1 MLYKSLMRSLH
12 CCLSENWTCAMSH
25 EYRKSANHFHCP
37 ACSPRESL
45 IITEETLDWFP
56 LNHGFWKQPHTSWTL
71 AKDVIRPGTS
81 LSPSCTNY
89 TSLSPATVAA
99 KPCWANT
106 EQTMKVVVQYAM
118 LKLMRQECQEHLGV
132 PMRSQLYHKKTK
144 QKHFV
149 LQRKLCYWGVEL
161 ISYKWECNVFF
172 RSTAIFFV
180 FDYERWLKPYERAHL
195 IASVEHDTL
204 MDWDRCTISSA
215 WNLIN
220 AALTNLYALDKKWQK
235 NKVIISFKKK
245 HYIIEYFEFLP
256 SPYSMWVEKTSA
268 FWKVS

>member
-1 MLYKSLMRSLH
+1 MRPAL
-12 CCLSENWTCAMSH
+12 LSENWTCAMSH

-99 KPCWANT
+99 KPCWTNT

-118 LKLMRQECQEHLGV
+118 LKWSLPSQLMRQEWQEHLGV

-144 QKHFV
+144 TFCLAKKA
-149 LQRKLCYWGVEL
+149 LLLGCG
-161 ISYKWECNVFF
+161 
-172 RSTAIFFV
+172 
-180 FDYERWLKPYERAHL
+180 AHYL
-195 IASVEHDTL
+195 
-204 MDWDRCTISSA
+204 
-215 WNLIN
+215 
-220 AALTNLYALDKKWQK
+220 
-235 NKVIISFKKK
+235 
-245 HYIIEYFEFLP
+245 
-256 SPYSMWVEKTSA
+256 
-268 FWKVS
+268 